1 VGHVIIGA
9 QIAMTQQFLPPLA
22 GTPQGAQSE
31 STRQDEGHAPPPE
44 EELPEEELPEEELLD
59 ELPPEDV
66 PPDPEDV
73 VPEELPPEEPA
84 PDELP
89 VPVVPTVPPEPP
101 SEVSKVPA
109 GCGESVPHATTTP
122 NRRHT
127 TAGSLKCD
135 KDLMRAFLLN
145 GRSGESSLGM
155 GRYHAGR
162 RPARAHAFLRILA
175 RQITS
180 G

>member
-1 VGHVIIGA
+1 
-9 QIAMTQQFLPPLA
+9 MTQQFLPPFA

-31 STRQDEGHAPPPE
+31 STRQDEGHDAPPE
-44 EELPEEELPEEELLD
+44 EEPPEEELLD

-66 PPDPEDV
+66 PPEPEDA
-73 VPEELPPEEPA
+73 VPEELPPGEPP
-84 PDELP
+84 PDELS

-122 NRRHT
+122 SSRHT

-135 KDLMRAFLLN
+135 KYFMRAFLLN
-145 GRSGESSLGM
+145 ARSGESSPGM
-155 GRYHAGR
+155 GRYHAER
-162 RPARAHAFLRILA
+162 RPPRPRASVRNLA
-175 RQITS
+175 RQIMC